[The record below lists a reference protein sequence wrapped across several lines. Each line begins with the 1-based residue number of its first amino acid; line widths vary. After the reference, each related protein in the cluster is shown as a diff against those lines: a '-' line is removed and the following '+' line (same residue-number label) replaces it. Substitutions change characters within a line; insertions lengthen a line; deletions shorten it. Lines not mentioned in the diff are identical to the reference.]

1 MRRYLGRYV
10 SSTGRKCC
18 IPFTSAVELAHAIA
32 TRQVSPLE
40 VMRQCLERQ
49 AALEPVL
56 NCFVTPMPE
65 SALAAARSAEEAVMK
80 GAPLGPLHGVP
91 ISVKDLIAVGGTR
104 QTFGSRTLADNI
116 ATSDA
121 PSVERVKAAGA
132 CIIGKTTTTEFG
144 CKGGGPS
151 PLSGITR
158 NPWDLS
164 KTPGGSSLGAASSV
178 AAGIT
183 PFALGTD
190 GGGSIRLPSSFCG
203 LFGIKAQFGRVP
215 VFPVSATPTLAHVG
229 PLARTVRD
237 AALLLGVIAGHD
249 RRDPFSLAGAVPDFA
264 GACDLPV
271 KGMRVAWS
279 ATLGD
284 VGRPEP
290 EVGAACA
297 AAVKVFESLGCDIVD
312 WDATPGMARD
322 DITRLD
328 PIDLW
333 MAEFYAGVGTRLKNA
348 MRDSRD
354 LLDPAVAR
362 MLDPA
367 LDQSINDYYAKV
379 FRRYEFRERMRARF
393 ESIDLLLT
401 PTTPCTAFAA
411 DADAPPWSA
420 DNIIAWM
427 SYTYPFNLTGQ
438 PAASIPVGFST
449 SGLPIGLQMVAKINH
464 ETDIFRAAA
473 AFEAAQPWATKLP
486 GFTRSTS
493 YSGG

>member
-1 MRRYLGRYV
+1 MHY
-10 SSTGRKCC
+10 
-18 IPFTSAVELAHAIA
+18 PFTTATALAQAIA
-32 TRQVSPLE
+32 TRQISPVE

-49 AALEPVL
+49 AVLEPLL
-56 NCFVTPMPE
+56 NCFVTTTPE
-65 SALAAARSAEEAVMK
+65 SAMAAAQRAEQAVMDGMAL
-80 GAPLGPLHGVP
+80 GALHGVP
-91 ISVKDLIAVGGTR
+91 LSVKDLIAVGGVR
-104 QTFGSRTLADNI
+104 QTFGSRMLSGNMV
-116 ATSDA
+116 ATDA
-121 PSVERVKAAGA
+121 PSVERIKAAGA

-151 PLSGITR
+151 PLTGTTR

-178 AAGIT
+178 AAGVT
-183 PFALGTD
+183 PLALGTD
-190 GGGSIRLPSSFCG
+190 GGGSIRLPSAFCG

-237 AALLLGVIAGHD
+237 AALLLGAMAGHD
-249 RRDPFSLAGAVPDFA
+249 RRDPFSLTGPVPDFL
-264 GACDLPV
+264 GACDLAV

-279 ATLGD
+279 ATLGY
-284 VGRPEP
+284 GRPDP
-290 EVGAACA
+290 EVVAACE
-297 AAVKVFESLGCDIVD
+297 AAVKVLEGLGCEVVD
-312 WDATPGMARD
+312 WDAATGIAKD

-328 PIDLW
+328 PIELW
-333 MAEFYAGVGTRLKNA
+333 MAEFYAGVGTRLQGA

-362 MLDPA
+362 MLAPA
-367 LDQSINDYYAKV
+367 LDQPIEDYYAKV

-420 DNIIAWM
+420 DNIISWM

-438 PAASIPVGFST
+438 PAASVPVGFNAA
-449 SGLPIGLQMVAKINH
+449 GLPIGLQMVAKINH

-473 AFEAAQPWATKLP
+473 AYEAVQPWALRRP
-486 GFTRSTS
+486 GLGEPGC
-493 YSGG
+493 Y